1 MKGKVEK
8 SRKLLEGFVVGLDEK
23 PTGKLPPEASPIPT
37 TRSFQVESTSKVVHQ
52 IQFSTHA
59 RGVVLGNRDLKFLTL
74 LMEHLK
80 KEGYKLEKTHEAE
93 S

>member
-8 SRKLLEGFVVGLDEK
+8 SSKLLESFVVDLLEEK
-23 PTGKLPPEASPIPT
+23 PTGKLPPNATLIPA
-37 TRSFQVESTSKVVHQ
+37 TRQFQVESTSKVVHQ

-74 LMEHLK
+74 LMEHLR
-80 KEGYKLEKTHEAE
+80 KEGYTLHRDG
-93 S
+93 